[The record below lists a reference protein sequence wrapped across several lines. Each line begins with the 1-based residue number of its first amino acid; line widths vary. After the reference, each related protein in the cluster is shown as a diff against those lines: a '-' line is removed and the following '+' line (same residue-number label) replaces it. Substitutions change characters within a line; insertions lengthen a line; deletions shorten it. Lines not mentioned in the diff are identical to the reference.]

1 MARFSAELPNDL
13 IQQFEGLEKNCTD
26 IFGEMVEA
34 GAETVYKNVQS
45 NMKRVFKNTAPLEKG
60 LKITKIYKTP
70 SDDGINVK
78 VAFYGYD
85 SDRKTKKYPNGVP
98 IPLMAMARE
107 YGTSSGERKKPFF
120 RMSFKKTEIE
130 QAMKRVQE
138 KYIKGDGNE

>member
-1 MARFSAELPNDL
+1 MAKFNAEVPNDL
-13 IQQFEGLEKNCTD
+13 IQQFDGLEKNCTD
-26 IFGEMVEA
+26 IFGEMVDA

-45 NMKRVFKNTAPLEKG
+45 NMTKSFDDTAPLEKG
-60 LKITKIYKTP
+60 LKKTKIYKTP

-85 SDRKTKKYPNGVP
+85 SSKVTKKHPKGVP

-120 RMSFKKTEIE
+120 RKSFKKTEIE
-130 QAMKRVQE
+130 QAMLQVQE
-138 KYIKGDGNE
+138 NYIEGD